1 MTEILLCSE
10 KFFKRVTNISDNV
23 DGKVITSAMREAQE
37 FKLRGVLGDA
47 LLDKLVAL
55 VRDGSIDS
63 PENAKYSALVKGSQ
77 YFLAYSAITESFF
90 KLNYRIGNF
99 GVTTTSDENL
109 QPLSYDD
116 LCQVRDD
123 YQHKAD
129 AYCRSL
135 QNFLLRH
142 RADYPELTENHCASI
157 RANLTATASCGMWL
171 GGARGKKIRR

>member
-10 KFFKRVTNISDNV
+10 SFFKGVSNISDNV
-23 DGKVITSAMREAQE
+23 DGKVVASAVREAQE
-37 FKLRGVLGDA
+37 FKLRGILGDA
-47 LLDKLVAL
+47 LLDKLVEL
-55 VRDGSIDS
+55 VRTNTLGNSA
-63 PENAKYSALVKGSQ
+63 NASYATLVEKCQ
-77 YFLAYSAITESFF
+77 YFLAYSALVEIFF
-90 KLNYRIGNF
+90 KVNYRIGNF

-171 GGARGKKIRR
+171 GGPRGKKIRR